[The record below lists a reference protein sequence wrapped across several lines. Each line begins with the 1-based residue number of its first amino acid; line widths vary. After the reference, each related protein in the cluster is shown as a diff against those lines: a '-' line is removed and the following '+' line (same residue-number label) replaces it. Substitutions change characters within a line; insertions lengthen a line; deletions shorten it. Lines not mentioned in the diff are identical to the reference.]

1 MFSSSAKHAAGV
13 VVGQGHILRL
23 RRCIHTTPYNA
34 LMPRTV
40 HASITSQQQVAL
52 ATLRR
57 RPDLK
62 PVERDRIE
70 MILLS
75 ARGWTVQQLSA
86 HLQYHGETMRRWLQA
101 WQRQG
106 VAAITVRPKGP
117 PPDAARRHTVTA
129 ARRQLWQEPPAGSSP
144 ELASALGTR
153 FQIQLSARSTR
164 RYLQEMDA
172 TFRRTKASLQHK
184 QDPVAVIQAR
194 SELDAL
200 KKKPG
205 RGRSSSFTW
214 MKAAMP

>member
-1 MFSSSAKHAAGV
+1 
-13 VVGQGHILRL
+13 
-23 RRCIHTTPYNA
+23 
-34 LMPRTV
+34 MPRTV

-86 HLQYHGETMRRWLQA
+86 HLQYHGETL
-101 WQRQG
+101 
-106 VAAITVRPKGP
+106 
-117 PPDAARRHTVTA
+117 
-129 ARRQLWQEPPAGSSP
+129 RQLWQEPRAGSSP

-164 RYLQEMDA
+164 RYLPEMDA
-172 TFRRTKASLQHK
+172 TFRRTKASLQPK

-200 KKKPG
+200 KKRPG
-205 RGRSSSFTW
+205 WGGP
-214 MKAAMP
+214 ALLPG

>member
-86 HLQYHGETMRRWLQA
+86 HLQYHGET
-101 WQRQG
+101 QG
-106 VAAITVRPKGP
+106 AAAGCGPAPHGHSRPAAVVAGTARMVFPGIGFRAGHALSDPAQCPVDP
-117 PPDAARRHTVTA
+117 PVLAGNGRH
-129 ARRQLWQEPPAGSSP
+129 
-144 ELASALGTR
+144 
-153 FQIQLSARSTR
+153 LSA
-164 RYLQEMDA
+164 
-172 TFRRTKASLQHK
+172 H
-184 QDPVAVIQAR
+184 
-194 SELDAL
+194 
-200 KKKPG
+200 
-205 RGRSSSFTW
+205 
-214 MKAAMP
+214 

>member
-1 MFSSSAKHAAGV
+1 MHSHYLL
-13 VVGQGHILRL
+13 Q
-23 RRCIHTTPYNA
+23 CP
-34 LMPRTV
+34 
-40 HASITSQQQVAL
+40 HASHCTCLHHLSTTSSTGHVATPARPETRGTGPDRDDSAVRPRLDRAAIERPPAVSRGDHAPL
-52 ATLRR
+52 A
-57 RPDLK
+57 
-62 PVERDRIE
+62 
-70 MILLS
+70 
-75 ARGWTVQQLSA
+75 A
-86 HLQYHGETMRRWLQA
+86 
-101 WQRQG
+101 G

-129 ARRQLWQEPPAGSSP
+129 ALWQLWQEPRAGSSP

-184 QDPVAVIQAR
+184 QDPVAVTQAR

-205 RGRSSSFTW
+205 MGRFSSCTW

>member
-1 MFSSSAKHAAGV
+1 M
-13 VVGQGHILRL
+13 LRL
-23 RRCIHTTPYNA
+23 RRCIHTTPYKV

-40 HASITSQQQVAL
+40 HASITSRQQAAL

-75 ARGWTVQQLSA
+75 ARGWSVQQLSA
-86 HLQYHGETMRRWLQA
+86 HLQYHRET
-101 WQRQG
+101 
-106 VAAITVRPKGP
+106 
-117 PPDAARRHTVTA
+117 RRHEVTTA
-129 ARRQLWQEPPAGSSP
+129 LRQLLQEPRAWSSAA
-144 ELASALGTR
+144 LAAALGTR

-184 QDPVAVIQAR
+184 QDPVAVTQAR
-194 SELDAL
+194 SELEAL
-200 KKKPG
+200 TKKPG
-205 RGRSSSFTW
+205 MGKSSPCTW